1 MKFDELN
8 DANFLIFAIKNYEN
22 PQAVTE
28 DDFLDDLKRFKY
40 TKRLLNKYLNGQ
52 DLNYNLVLN
61 HIMILYN
68 VFGEAATAMIFH
80 KITNPE
86 MRSIVKS
93 FLLFLKRIPEYPH
106 TSLDEIV
113 PNAHCLNKLQKL

>member
-8 DANFLIFAIKNYEN
+8 DANFLIFAIKNYDN

-28 DDFLDDLKRFKY
+28 DDFYDDLKRFKY
-40 TKRLLNKYLNGQ
+40 IKRLLNKYLNGQ

-80 KITNPE
+80 KITNLE
-86 MRSIVKS
+86 MRSILKS

-106 TSLDEIV
+106 TTLDEIS
-113 PNAHCLNKLQKL
+113 PNAHCLNKLQRL